1 MIVDP
6 LAFRVND
13 LILRVTVLELFA
25 TFCDVGVHTAVAEGT
40 LTLSFVE
47 QPAWYLF

>member
-13 LILRVTVLELFA
+13 LILRVTVLKVLA
-25 TFCDVGVHTAVAEGT
+25 SLGNVRVHTAVAEGT